1 MRFLHSSFH
10 YYCCTSYSCYWYS
23 FPRER
28 DLHVHSRVHLLRS
41 PAACTWTS
49 LPPPS
54 PHTPPPSFSSAH
66 STRCTRVS
74 PVLHSSSSRSSHFS
88 ASHNF
93 SSSPPP
99 SLLLHF
105 LLQFLLQFDTER
117 PRQQPQRPSSFCLK
131 NQQFAAS
138 SCWILNKSFLSLLLD
153 FEELAFSLLLAFEEL
168 LQSGRNAAAVQVLER
183 EREREVCNNNKERE
197 REREREKV
205 IAVVVDKRV

>member
-138 SCWILNKSFLSLLLD
+138 SCWILRNSFSLCCWLLNKSFLSLLLD
-153 FEELAFSLLLAFEEL
+153 FEELAFSLLLAFEELAFSLLLAFEEL

-183 EREREVCNNNKERE
+183 ERERSV
-197 REREREKV
+197 
-205 IAVVVDKRV
+205 